1 MTKSGANKW
10 GMWTKTHFRL
20 MQALTEKSIEY
31 LSEVPIEAENGKIY
45 RADLLIGKNLV
56 VEVDGPS
63 HGAKIEKDQIR
74 DEQLALLGLKTLR
87 FTDRQV
93 KKELASVISTIQKEM
108 LQDKPEKTGS
118 IEAGS

>member
-1 MTKSGANKW
+1 
-10 GMWTKTHFRL
+10 

-31 LSEVPIEAENGKIY
+31 LSEVPIEAKNGKIY

-63 HGAKIEKDQIR
+63 HGAKLEKDRIR

-93 KKELASVISTIQKEM
+93 RTELASVIVTIQKEIA
-108 LQDKPEKTGS
+108 LAKIE
-118 IEAGS
+118 EAGEVLQLIRHTFGP